1 MSGASEHKRYDWRDQ
16 ELECLHRMVRDF
28 ELEVRG
34 RRQRRNREEHAEGSA
49 SVRGSL
55 REASRQSGSHRSR
68 DWSREYADRDSV
80 SLEGQR
86 PRNVALDAMSRALHK
101 AARSPSWK
109 RLNGH

>member
-68 DWSREYADRDSV
+68 EYADRDSV

-86 PRNVALDAMSRALHK
+86 PRNVALDAMSRALRK